1 MNKRQRAR
9 SGILD
14 TMVNRQATDIALD
27 TGSNILVYLIHGIT
41 GTPTEMHYV
50 ARGLS
55 RQGWDVYATTLPGHC
70 TRLRDL
76 MRTSEYDWRW
86 HVHTQLAYARE
97 RYQTV
102 FVAGLSAGGL
112 LALEVATTV
121 AVDGVGVLSPT
132 FTFDGWNTPW
142 THVLLPFGTRVLPQ
156 RLQRLFFQRDKSPF
170 GIKDAA
176 LQARIRVAYSPL
188 SRLRKQLRSWR
199 LRWRQRTTLQTAQLS
214 TAAATGYPLF
224 PLKTFADVDRLI
236 TRVRSRLSRVTTPTV
251 ILQAREDD
259 MTSPRNAYL
268 VYDEISSTKKDLIL
282 LEDCYH
288 VITVDKQKKAVVQHL
303 IDFFGH
309 YVGDSVVR
317 QPIAHSAEPVSL
329 DLSLPERLVTQAQV
343 TTNGHSSIALMNII
357 PDSEPEAV

>member
-1 MNKRQRAR
+1 MKQRQRAR
-9 SGILD
+9 SGILND
-14 TMVNRQATDIALD
+14 MVNRQTTDIALD

-86 HVHTQLAYARE
+86 HVQTQLTFARE
-97 RYQTV
+97 RYPIV

-112 LALEVATTV
+112 LALEVATAV

-142 THVLLPFGTRVLPQ
+142 THALLPFGVKVLPRQ
-156 RLQRLFFQRDKSPF
+156 LQQLFFQRDKAPF
-170 GIKDAA
+170 GIKDET
-176 LQARIRVAYSPL
+176 LQARIRAAYSPL
-188 SRLRKQLRSWR
+188 SRIHKQLRDWW
-199 LRWRQRTTLQTAQLS
+199 LRWTPRAARQTAS
-214 TAAATGYPLF
+214 VPTAAATGYPLF
-224 PLKTFADVDRLI
+224 PLKTFIDVDRLI
-236 TRVRSRLSRVTTPTV
+236 TRVRNRLSKVTAPTV

-259 MTSPRNAYL
+259 LTSPRNAYL
-268 VYDEISSTKKDLIL
+268 VYDEISSTEKDLIL

-303 IDFFGH
+303 IDFFNR
-309 YVGDSVVR
+309 YAVDSASR
-317 QPIAHSAEPVSL
+317 QPLVHPSVPVSPVH
-329 DLSLPERLVTQAQV
+329 SLQEQLVTQAHLA
-343 TTNGHSSIALMNII
+343 TNGHSPAAIINIM
-357 PDSEPEAV
+357 PDSEPEPA